1 MRKSEAAVA
10 VEQLRWGTERRLEFI
25 EFRLYWE
32 GRLNRSDLT
41 REFGISVPQASLDLA
56 RYQQLAPANMTYD
69 KSAKTYLA
77 APDFRPLFL
86 SLDANAYLNSLR
98 SISDKILS
106 PDQTWLGRIPPFAA
120 LPVPSRS
127 TKADH
132 LRSILAA
139 IQRQAALNIRYQSM
153 SRPNPT
159 WRWISP
165 HALGFDGFR
174 WHARALCHIDRTYK
188 DFLLP
193 RILDIGDAGPGEG
206 KAADD
211 RSWNEF
217 IILHIAPHPGLTPA
231 QRRAVELDYGMKK
244 GRLELRVRAALA
256 YYARKR
262 LGLDRAAEAIEPQDQ
277 QIVLTN
283 AEEIQPRLTAVE

>member
-1 MRKSEAAVA
+1 LGDVQPTRK
-10 VEQLRWGTERRLEFI
+10 
-25 EFRLYWE
+25 
-32 GRLNRSDLT
+32 
-41 REFGISVPQASLDLA
+41 
-56 RYQQLAPANMTYD
+56 
-69 KSAKTYLA
+69 
-77 APDFRPLFL
+77 
-86 SLDANAYLNSLR
+86 
-98 SISDKILS
+98 
-106 PDQTWLGRIPPFAA
+106 
-120 LPVPSRS
+120 
-127 TKADH
+127 
-132 LRSILAA
+132 
-139 IQRQAALNIRYQSM
+139 SM

-262 LGLDRAAEAIEPQDQ
+262 LGLDRAADAVKPQDQ

-283 AEEIQPRLTAVE
+283 AEEIQARLTAVE